1 MFINLKVFVLRYE
14 GIQRDKNMV
23 IFFQVFI
30 ASGYDRPMHIKNML
44 WKSSNEAHTMYVWGN
59 DLCEENEE
67 ILR

>member
-30 ASGYDRPMHIKNML
+30 ASGYDRPMHIK
-44 WKSSNEAHTMYVWGN
+44 KYVVKK
-59 DLCEENEE
+59 
-67 ILR
+67 